1 MFELLL
7 QFLKIT
13 LQWNGL
19 ATSSESPLLMIK
31 VEKTLGGNIENQHL
45 DEVCG
50 MSILCNSNK
59 CVVTYLHENNNFL

>member
-31 VEKTLGGNIENQHL
+31 AEKTLGGNIEN
-45 DEVCG
+45 
-50 MSILCNSNK
+50 
-59 CVVTYLHENNNFL
+59 